1 MLELRARSA
10 NRRESAAIWIG
21 SLHGSHSVVKEV
33 RFYHDLCDDAAASA
47 FLELSEEAKFALYTE
62 LAPLDLKLIG
72 TIHTH
77 PRAWVGL
84 SDVDESNQLCSR
96 TGFWAFVVP
105 HYAKQSWDI
114 RKTGVHVRVDE
125 GWYEFS
131 AREAANRV
139 VVHE

>member
-1 MLELRARSA
+1 MLELRNRSA

-21 SLHGSHSVVKEV
+21 LLDGSRSVVKQV
-33 RFYHDLCDDAAASA
+33 RFYHHLCDDAAAPA
-47 FLELSEEAKFALYTE
+47 FLELSEEAKFALYAE
-62 LAPLDLKLIG
+62 LAPLGLKLIG

-105 HYAKQSWDI
+105 YYAKKPWDVL
-114 RKTGVHVRVDE
+114 KTGVHIRVNS

-131 AREAANRV
+131 AREAATRI